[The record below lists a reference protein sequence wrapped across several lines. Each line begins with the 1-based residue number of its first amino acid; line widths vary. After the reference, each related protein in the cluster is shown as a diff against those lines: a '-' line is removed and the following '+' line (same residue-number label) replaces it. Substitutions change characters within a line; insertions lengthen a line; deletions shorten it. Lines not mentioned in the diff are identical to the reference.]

1 LLNIN
6 KNSKFLI
13 YGYGVSGKSI
23 EQYLINKKYNFK
35 IYDDLIFDNKNKN
48 FINYNKVI
56 KSLTSIDYFIVSP
69 SIKINKS
76 HFLYNFKKKII
87 IDLDFLSIE
96 IKNQKIIGITGT
108 EGKSTICS
116 YLHQILSKYY
126 NTVII
131 GNFGN
136 TILEKKDLSNFLSK
150 TEIII
155 IELSSYQL
163 DKIQNLKLDY
173 AIITNIYND
182 HIKYHSTL
190 KKYIDAKLKISSF
203 LIKEGFFFAPKI
215 YIDKKKY
222 PKAIVIPNL
231 STNKKDPQQSINF
244 NNKKL
249 IRVFMKNF
257 DSKINYNDKLLKELS
272 FRNQLVISRKKLKI
286 YNDSKCTNLE
296 NAIIKINLLKNL
308 KKILVLGGIPKVSK
322 TLPMPIK
329 NTLVLIFGVH
339 AEKISNLIILKN
351 STSILFNRLDDL
363 IDFISISIKKYN
375 YEIILFSPGGE
386 SFDNYKNYADR
397 GLHFNQLLKSSK
409 I

>member
-1 LLNIN
+1 M
-6 KNSKFLI
+6 I

-222 PKAIVIPNL
+222 PKAIAIPNL
-231 STNKKDPQQSINF
+231 TINKKDPKQSINF

-257 DSKINYNDKLLKELS
+257 DIKIKYDDKLLKDLP
-272 FRNQLVISRKKLKI
+272 FRNQLVISRQNLKI

>member
-1 LLNIN
+1 M
-6 KNSKFLI
+6 I

-126 NTVII
+126 NTSLI

-231 STNKKDPQQSINF
+231 CTNKKDPQQSINF

>member
-1 LLNIN
+1 M
-6 KNSKFLI
+6 I

-35 IYDDLIFDNKNKN
+35 IYDDLIFNNKNKN

-76 HFLYNFKKKII
+76 HFLYKFKKKII
-87 IDLDFLSIE
+87 IDLDFLSLE

-126 NTVII
+126 NTALI

-190 KKYIDAKLKISSF
+190 KKYIDAKLKIHSF
-203 LIKEGFFFAPKI
+203 LIKEGVFFAPKI
-215 YIDKKKY
+215 YIDKKKH
-222 PKAIVIPNL
+222 PKAIAIPNL
-231 STNKKDPQQSINF
+231 TINKKDPKKSINF

-249 IRVFMKNF
+249 IRVFMKKFNR
-257 DSKINYNDKLLKELS
+257 KINYNDKLLKELPY
-272 FRNQLVISRKKLKI
+272 RNQLVISRQNLKI

-296 NAIIKINLLKNL
+296 NAIIKTNLLKN
-308 KKILVLGGIPKVSK
+308 KNKILILGGIPKVSK
-322 TLPMPIK
+322 PLPMPVK
-329 NTLVLIFGVH
+329 NTLVLIFGGY

-351 STSILFNRLDDL
+351 SKYILFNVLDDL
-363 IDFISISIKKYN
+363 IEFISISIKKHN

-386 SFDNYKNYADR
+386 SFDHYKNYADR
-397 GLHFNQLLKSSK
+397 GCHFNQLLKSHK

>member
-1 LLNIN
+1 M
-6 KNSKFLI
+6 I

-35 IYDDLIFDNKNKN
+35 IYDDLISNNKNKN

-56 KSLTSIDYFIVSP
+56 KSLTSIDYFVVSP

-76 HFLYNFKKKII
+76 HFLYKFKKKII
-87 IDLDFLSIE
+87 IDLDFLSLE

-116 YLHQILSKYY
+116 YLNQILSKYY
-126 NTVII
+126 NTALI

-190 KKYIDAKLKISSF
+190 KKYIDAKLKIHSF
-203 LIKEGFFFAPKI
+203 LIKEGVFFAPKI
-215 YIDKKKY
+215 YIDKQKY
-222 PKAIVIPNL
+222 PKAIAIPNL

-257 DSKINYNDKLLKELS
+257 DSKIKYNDKLFKELP

-296 NAIIKINLLKNL
+296 NAIIKNNLLKNI

-322 TLPMPIK
+322 PLLMPIK

-363 IDFISISIKKYN
+363 IDFISISLKKYN

>member
-1 LLNIN
+1 M
-6 KNSKFLI
+6 I

-222 PKAIVIPNL
+222 LKAIAIPNL
-231 STNKKDPQQSINF
+231 NINKKDPQQSINF